1 MIFSVKDKKACFY
14 NNKEEKQELINIF
27 NKNFCFL

>member
-27 NKNFCFL
+27 NKSK